1 MYFIVN
7 GSRKMKI
14 EYNDKFDLLYLRF
27 DETEQEV
34 VNKRLNDNIVL
45 DIGKNDKIVGIEIMD
60 ATEVINLSSLLPINY
75 FKSEEDLVA
84 V

>member
-1 MYFIVN
+1 
-7 GSRKMKI
+7 MKI

>member
-1 MYFIVN
+1 MN
-7 GSRKMKI
+7 I
-14 EYNDKFDLLYLRF
+14 EYNDKYDLLYLRF

-60 ATEVINLSSLLPINY
+60 ATEVINLNSLLPIHY
-75 FKSEEDLVA
+75 FNNKEDLVA

>member
-1 MYFIVN
+1 MEN
-7 GSRKMKI
+7 GSRKMNI
-14 EYNDKFDLLYLRF
+14 EYNDKYDLLYLRF

-60 ATEVINLSSLLPINY
+60 ATEVINLNSLLPIHY
-75 FKSEEDLVA
+75 FNNKEDLVA

>member
-1 MYFIVN
+1 
-7 GSRKMKI
+7 MKI

-34 VNKRLNDNIVL
+34 VNKRLNENIVL
-45 DIGKNDKIVGIEIMD
+45 DIGKNDKIVGIEIID
-60 ATEVINLSSLLPINY
+60 AAEVINLNSLLPIHY
-75 FKSEEDLVA
+75 FKNKENLVT